1 MYEPRDL
8 ILDPLHEVGMR
19 MPDAGREYPAEE
31 IDVLAAVQVLHT
43 RAVGL
48 GDDDRLPALMPTRE
62 EARDATFASATITF
76 LAMPDAGNP
85 ECR

>member
-1 MYEPRDL
+1 
-8 ILDPLHEVGMR
+8 

-48 GDDDRLPALMPTRE
+48 GDDDRLGVVVGNARE
-62 EARDATFASATITF
+62 EELLMLRADSR
-76 LAMPDAGNP
+76 
-85 ECR
+85 